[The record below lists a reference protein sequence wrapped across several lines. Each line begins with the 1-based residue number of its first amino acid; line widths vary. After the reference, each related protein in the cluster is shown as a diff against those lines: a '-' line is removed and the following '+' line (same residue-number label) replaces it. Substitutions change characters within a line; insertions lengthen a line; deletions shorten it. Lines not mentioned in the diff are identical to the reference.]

1 MVVAPYCWSAMLGVG
16 RGQGVVLSPIL
27 EMATKEAGSKVEE
40 LSSYK
45 SLLSPC
51 GVPKL
56 QLSSSQNPDLSGSG
70 LLGVDGGP
78 KIS

>member
-1 MVVAPYCWSAMLGVG
+1 M
-16 RGQGVVLSPIL
+16 VLSPIL

-56 QLSSSQNPDLSGSG
+56 QLPSSQNPVKIWLAPAYFEWMVVLRSPEDL
-70 LLGVDGGP
+70 LLFRVLQ
-78 KIS
+78 SNLT

>member
-1 MVVAPYCWSAMLGVG
+1 MVVVAPYCWSAMLGVG

-56 QLSSSQNPDLSGSG
+56 HEPEYPTQASRISEDLSGSG
-70 LLGVDGGP
+70 LL
-78 KIS
+78 

>member
-27 EMATKEAGSKVEE
+27 EMATKEAARLENSHLPS
-40 LSSYK
+40 LSET
-45 SLLSPC
+45 PT
-51 GVPKL
+51 PKL
-56 QLSSSQNPDLSGSG
+56 PESNEDLSGSS